1 MRRGEV
7 GLEGVREAVTVAA
20 AALRRFAFPV
30 GIIDNARKGRQPAG
44 PQKQET
50 TGCAQPQE
58 ASAQEA
64 DRF

>member
-1 MRRGEV
+1 
-7 GLEGVREAVTVAA
+7 VREAVTVAA